1 MHAFIKR
8 IVKLLQLF
16 SQERI
21 ILSLKN
27 FLYLTLS
34 KWGSTFNELGII
46 LIFFLKVLCI
56 YYQLFESIEHLDSF
70 FVNFCVY
77 NVL

>member
-8 IVKLLQLF
+8 IIKLLELF
-16 SQERI
+16 SQERVT
-21 ILSLKN
+21 LSLKN

-34 KWGSTFNELGII
+34 EWGSTFNELGII
-46 LIFFLKVLCI
+46 LIILLKVLCI
-56 YYQLFESIEHLDSF
+56 YYQLLESIEHLDSF
-70 FVNFCVY
+70 FVNFGVY